1 VIALQIE
8 QTMKAQHPNKTTMA
22 KRTNTRQSSLNRLL
36 DTEDTSLTL
45 TTRALATEA
54 LGKSNRFKLV
64 DIAR

>member
-1 VIALQIE
+1 
-8 QTMKAQHPNKTTMA
+8 MKAQHPNKTTMA